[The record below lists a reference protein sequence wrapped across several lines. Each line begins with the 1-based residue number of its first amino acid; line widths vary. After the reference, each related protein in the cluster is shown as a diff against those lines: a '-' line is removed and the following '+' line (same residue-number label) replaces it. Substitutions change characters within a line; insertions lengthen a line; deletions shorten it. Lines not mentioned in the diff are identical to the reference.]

1 MRKISLLLTAIVALA
16 GTDAVQGGRADFPS
30 PTWSVR
36 ACPAGADAP
45 KKNWNGISPQV
56 LSLIHISEPTRRYH
70 TSRMPSSA

>member
-1 MRKISLLLTAIVALA
+1 MRKTSLLLTAIVALA

-45 KKNWNGISPQV
+45 KKNWNGISPEV
-56 LSLIHISEPTRRYH
+56 KAGERGCRSDALRWFG
-70 TSRMPSSA
+70 

>member
-1 MRKISLLLTAIVALA
+1 MTRYLVVAIALWAGMGVAY
-16 GTDAVQGGRADFPS
+16 GGRADFPS

-56 LSLIHISEPTRRYH
+56 KAWELK
-70 TSRMPSSA
+70 